1 MKRRLCVM
9 GLIAAAAG
17 AAQAETAAEGAA
29 RRKLAIELSKEL
41 RDPSSAN
48 QTLYESESAISGE
61 LKAEIYAQLAKG
73 KTRKEV
79 LEFFAERYGD
89 SIRYDPAM
97 KTSTA
102 ALWAAPWVLLA
113 IAGGAVFMRRKN
125 RAARK

>member
-1 MKRRLCVM
+1 MKRRLWLA
-9 GLIAAAAG
+9 GLVASAAAG
-17 AAQAETAAEGAA
+17 TARSETAEQGAA

-73 KTRKEV
+73 KTREEV

-102 ALWAAPWVLLA
+102 ALWAAPWLLIA
-113 IAGGAVFMRRKN
+113 IAGTAAFMRRRRRSK
-125 RAARK
+125 

>member
-1 MKRRLCVM
+1 M
-9 GLIAAAAG
+9 
-17 AAQAETAAEGAA
+17 
-29 RRKLAIELSKEL
+29 

-113 IAGGAVFMRRKN
+113 IAGGAVFVRRKN
-125 RAARK
+125 RAATK

>member
-1 MKRRLCVM
+1 MKRRLWLA
-9 GLIAAAAG
+9 GLVVSAAAG
-17 AAQAETAAEGAA
+17 AARSETAEQGAA

-73 KTRKEV
+73 KTREEV

-102 ALWAAPWVLLA
+102 ALWAAPWLLLA
-113 IAGGAVFMRRKN
+113 IAGTAAFMRRRRRSK
-125 RAARK
+125 